1 MTGARRILIIKSSSM
16 GDIIHALPVAH
27 DIRKALPE
35 ARIDWV
41 AEESFRDI
49 PRLAPA
55 VESVR
60 VTAFR
65 RWRKSLLSRETR
77 AEIASLKKELA
88 AEEYDC
94 VLDSQGL
101 MRSALVARWTG
112 VPSTGYTWGTIRE
125 PLASLAYAHKLDL
138 PEALGAVKRY
148 RLAAAQTLGYEID
161 PEHPHFGLL
170 ARDEPSVRTDA
181 KTVSFAVN
189 TSRDEKLW
197 PDDFWI
203 ELGRRFVAE
212 GLTPVIYWGGAKEE
226 IRAKRVA
233 AGIPGAVVAPRAR
246 LSQVAASLAQAEL
259 MVGVDTG
266 LAHLAAAL
274 GCPSVG
280 IFVATPT
287 ETLRLIGDGPCESL
301 GGTNQ
306 MPTVD
311 EVFEAARR
319 VRAEK

>member
-1 MTGARRILIIKSSSM
+1 MRSPWRMTSAGRSLTHGSPGWLRRAS
-16 GDIIHALPVAH
+16 A
-27 DIRKALPE
+27 
-35 ARIDWV
+35 
-41 AEESFRDI
+41 
-49 PRLAPA
+49 
-55 VESVR
+55 
-60 VTAFR
+60 AFR
-65 RWRKSLLSRETR
+65 RWRKSLLSAGTR
-77 AEIASLKKELA
+77 AEIASLKRELA
-88 AEEYDC
+88 AEHYDC
-94 VLDSQGL
+94 VLDIQGL

-138 PEALGAVKRY
+138 PESLGAVKRY
-148 RLAAAQTLGYEID
+148 RLAAAETLSYEID

-170 ARDEPSVRTDA
+170 AKGEPSVKTDA

-197 PDDFWI
+197 PDDSWM

-226 IRAKRVA
+226 ARAKRVA

-246 LSQVAASLAQAEL
+246 LSQVAVSLAQAEL

-311 EVFEAARR
+311 EVFEASRR
-319 VRAEK
+319 VRAQK

>member
-94 VLDSQGL
+94 VLDIQGL

-287 ETLRLIGDGPCESL
+287 ETLRLNGDGPCECL
-301 GGTNQ
+301 GGTTP

>member
-27 DIRKALPE
+27 DIRRALPD

-55 VESVR
+55 VEAVR

-65 RWRKSLLSRETR
+65 RWRKSLLSAVTR
-77 AEIASLKKELA
+77 AEIASLKRELA
-88 AEEYDC
+88 AEHYDC
-94 VLDSQGL
+94 VLDIQGL

-138 PEALGAVKRY
+138 PESLGAVKRY
-148 RLAAAQTLGYEID
+148 RLAAAETLGYEID

-170 ARDEPSVRTDA
+170 AKGEPSVKTDA

-197 PDDFWI
+197 PDDSWM

-226 IRAKRVA
+226 ARAKRVA
-233 AGIPGAVVAPRAR
+233 AGIP
-246 LSQVAASLAQAEL
+246 QAEL

-311 EVFEAARR
+311 EVFEASRR
-319 VRAEK
+319 VRAQK

>member
-27 DIRKALPE
+27 DIRRALPD

-49 PRLAPA
+49 PLLAPA
-55 VESVR
+55 VEAVR

-65 RWRKSLLSRETR
+65 RWRKSLLSAGTR
-77 AEIASLKKELA
+77 AEIASLKRELA
-88 AEEYDC
+88 AEHYDC
-94 VLDSQGL
+94 VLDIQGL

-112 VPSTGYTWGTIRE
+112 VPPTGYTWGTIRE
-125 PLASLAYAHKLDL
+125 P
-138 PEALGAVKRY
+138 
-148 RLAAAQTLGYEID
+148 
-161 PEHPHFGLL
+161 HFGLL
-170 ARDEPSVRTDA
+170 AKGEPSVKTDA

-197 PDDFWI
+197 PDDSWM

-226 IRAKRVA
+226 ARAKRVA

-246 LSQVAASLAQAEL
+246 LSQVAVSLAQAEL

-311 EVFEAARR
+311 EVFEASRR
-319 VRAEK
+319 VRAQK

>member
-1 MTGARRILIIKSSSM
+1 M
-16 GDIIHALPVAH
+16 
-27 DIRKALPE
+27 
-35 ARIDWV
+35 
-41 AEESFRDI
+41 
-49 PRLAPA
+49 
-55 VESVR
+55 
-60 VTAFR
+60 
-65 RWRKSLLSRETR
+65 
-77 AEIASLKKELA
+77 
-88 AEEYDC
+88 
-94 VLDSQGL
+94 
-101 MRSALVARWTG
+101 
-112 VPSTGYTWGTIRE
+112 
-125 PLASLAYAHKLDL
+125 
-138 PEALGAVKRY
+138 
-148 RLAAAQTLGYEID
+148 
-161 PEHPHFGLL
+161 
-170 ARDEPSVRTDA
+170 
-181 KTVSFAVN
+181 
-189 TSRDEKLW
+189 
-197 PDDFWI
+197 

-233 AGIPGAVVAPRAR
+233 AGIPGAIVAPRAR
-246 LSQVAASLAQAEL
+246 LSQVAVSLAQAEL

-287 ETLRLIGDGPCESL
+287 ETLRLIGGGPCESL